1 VPTVLTAVR
10 STANIN
16 QDRRL
21 PDLDRT
27 IELIKGED
35 APYLTLLR
43 KLRKKPAND
52 PKIEWMEDE
61 FVPPTDA
68 INNPGAPYGAGDT
81 ALVVDN
87 SEYFRVGDVIQFT
100 VSGECA
106 LITGINNGTDTLTVT
121 RSWGGTAAS
130 ASGVAD
136 NAEIL
141 NLGPAIEEGAAAP
154 AVQSTVEVTKFNYVQ
169 DFRTPYGLTDE
180 LADETKLRN
189 EPDWEYQRR
198 KNMKHHLRQIERS
211 LWFAEKNEDTSTAS
225 APRRS
230 LAGMKEFITTNVKD
244 ASGTLDESEFND
256 FIEVA
261 YRTTQGDGGGAKW
274 LFLSPIFMKVVN
286 QFAGDKL
293 RTVPGERTYGVN
305 VMQYLTPWG
314 PINLVLCR
322 MFAESTEYTEW
333 GFVVDM
339 DKVWYREMKSTYVR
353 PNIQLP
359 SETLVKEEVR
369 TMCSLEVRVE
379 AAHEV
384 IKGVTS

>member
-1 VPTVLTAVR
+1 MPTILTAVR
-10 STANIN
+10 STASIN

-21 PDLDRT
+21 PDLDRN
-27 IELIKGED
+27 IELIKGDD

-52 PKIEWMEDE
+52 PKVEWMEDE

-68 INNPGAPYGAGDT
+68 INNGGAAYDSST
-81 ALVVDN
+81 TDIVVDN
-87 SEYFRVGDVIQFT
+87 SEYFTIGDVIQFT

-106 LITGINNGTDTLTVT
+106 RITAINNGTDTLTIS
-121 RSWGGTAAS
+121 RSWGGTAAA

-141 NLGPAIEEGAAAP
+141 NLGPAIAEGASAS
-154 AVQSTVEVTKFNYVQ
+154 AVKSTVEVTKFNYVQ

-180 LADETKLRN
+180 LADETTLRN

-198 KNMKHHLRQIERS
+198 KAMKHHLRQIERS
-211 LWFAEKNEDTSTAS
+211 LWFGEKNEDTGTAS
-225 APRRS
+225 APIRS
-230 LAGMKEFITTNVKD
+230 LGGMKEFITSNVKD

-256 FIEVA
+256 FLEQA

-274 LFLSPIFMKVVN
+274 LFLSPIFMKVLN
-286 QFAGDKL
+286 QFAGDKIQ
-293 RTVPGERTYGVN
+293 TVSGASRYGVGI
-305 VMQYLTPWG
+305 MEYLTPWG
-314 PINLVLCR
+314 PIKLVLCR
-322 MFAESTEYTEW
+322 MFSESTEYTEW

-353 PNIQLP
+353 PNIQAND
-359 SETLVKEEVR
+359 ETLRKEEVR
-369 TMCSLEVRVE
+369 TLCSMEVRIE

-384 IKGVTS
+384 IKGVTG